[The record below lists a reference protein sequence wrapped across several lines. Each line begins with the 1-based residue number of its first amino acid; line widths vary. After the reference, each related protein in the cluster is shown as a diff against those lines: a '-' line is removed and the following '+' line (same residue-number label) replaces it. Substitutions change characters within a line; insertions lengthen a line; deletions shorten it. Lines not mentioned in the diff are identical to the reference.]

1 MLHVLLIRM
10 KEDEVLFEFDDGG
23 NNFKKG
29 FYLKTDSIEVI
40 VNQLLEK
47 GINNN
52 PKENPFSKLKY

>member
-1 MLHVLLIRM
+1 MLTNKNEAGEI
-10 KEDEVLFEFDDGG
+10 LFEFDDGG

-47 GINNN
+47 GINND
-52 PKENPFSKLKY
+52 PKENPFGKLKY